1 MLKINAIKLEINTTI
16 GLFGANLEFR
26 DGLNIIRG
34 NNSTGKSTM
43 FQAVLYGLGL
53 EELLG
58 SKNANTMQYV
68 LRDHVNYEE
77 KEFKIIQSFV
87 FLEFTNG
94 EKTVTT
100 KRSVVCQGREPQLVD
115 VIEGA
120 YLTEK
125 GNYNMLPMWVH
136 DAGGASNELYGF
148 HLFLQEFLGWQLPE
162 VTNSRGDE
170 SRLYI
175 QQIAPSFIL
184 EQKAGWSHFLA
195 TIPYY
200 NIKNVEGK
208 AIEFLLNLDV
218 TENEKSKRYLKIQ
231 KQILNQKWQSLFEQA
246 RNYAYRGA
254 AILNGLEPA
263 PSIIN
268 DIRNVFLSIVNEEKT
283 YSLVDYVE
291 LLKKS
296 YKELEISNLPNVGQ
310 NNDLNEE
317 RLGNCINHYNQLSL
331 QLDILLSEIALDN
344 GQLESYKQQLND
356 ISEDLRKNKDLLKL
370 NKLGANVE
378 MSIANDICP
387 ICKSEINHSLLPE
400 EIKET
405 PMQLEEN
412 IQYLE
417 AQRKMIEVYIKGQ
430 RKNIQDKETK
440 FRLMQNKS
448 LELKQNIRS
457 LKRELISDER
467 LPSEVEIENRLNL
480 RNKIKFYVKLI
491 EDFDNFKNSISD
503 LSQEWTT
510 LIGKEKN
517 LTTDFYSMEDSK
529 KIADLESSFLSLL
542 KKFHYSSQSGEH
554 IRISME
560 KYLPVVETKIG
571 DDKIKQY
578 DIKYDSSGSDFVRA
592 IWAYTCALKKVSDRH
607 KTNHPRLLML
617 DEPQQQSVS
626 MEDFRTL
633 LTELSGYDD
642 CQVLVFASF
651 NNSDEDYANS
661 ARNLQFNLNKIDGK
675 IIVPQE

>member
-1 MLKINAIKLEINTTI
+1 MLKINAIKLEINTTR
-16 GLFGANLEFR
+16 GLFGADLELG

-43 FQAVLYGLGL
+43 FQAILYGLGL

-77 KEFKIIQSFV
+77 QEYEVTQSFV

-125 GNYNMLPMWVH
+125 ENYNIRPMWVH
-136 DAGGASNELYGF
+136 DKGGASNELYGF
-148 HLFLQEFLGWQLPE
+148 HLFLQEFLGWELPE
-162 VTNSRGDE
+162 VTNSSGDE

-195 TIPYY
+195 TMPYY
-200 NIKNVEGK
+200 NIKNAEGK
-208 AIEFLLNLDV
+208 SIEFLLDLDV
-218 TENEKSKRYLKIQ
+218 TENEKAKRHLKIQ
-231 KQILNQKWQSLFEQA
+231 KQIFKQKWQSIFEQA
-246 RNYAYRGA
+246 KNYAYRGA
-254 AILNGLEPA
+254 AILNGLEPT

-268 DIRNVFLSIVNEEKT
+268 DVRSIYLSIIDEDKT
-283 YSLVDYVE
+283 YSIIDYVE
-291 LLKKS
+291 SLKVS
-296 YKELEISNLPNVGQ
+296 YKALETSRLPNVGQ
-310 NNDLNEE
+310 NNDLNEV
-317 RLGNCINHYNQLSL
+317 RLSDFTNYYNQLSL
-331 QLDILLSEIALDN
+331 QLDMLLSEIALDK
-344 GQLESYKQQLND
+344 GQLESYEHQLGN
-356 ISEDLRKNKDLLKL
+356 ISEDLRKNKDILKL
-370 NKLGANVE
+370 NKLGANIE
-378 MSIANDICP
+378 MSVANSTCP
-387 ICKSEINHSLLPE
+387 LCKSEINNSLLPE

-412 IQYLE
+412 IKYLE
-417 AQRKMIEVYIKGQ
+417 AQRKMIGVYIEGQ
-430 RKNIQDKETK
+430 RKNIQDKENK

-467 LPSEVEIENRLNL
+467 LPSEVEIEHRLSL
-480 RNKIKFYVKLI
+480 RNKIMFYVKLI
-491 EDFDNFKNSISD
+491 EDFDNFKNSILD
-503 LSQEWTT
+503 LSQEWAA
-510 LIGKEKN
+510 LIGREKN
-517 LTTDFYSMEDSK
+517 LSSDFYSVEDRK
-529 KIADLESSFLSLL
+529 KIADLESSFLNLL
-542 KKFHYSSQSGEH
+542 NFFHYSSQSGEH

-592 IWAYTCALKKVSDRH
+592 IWAYTCALKRVSDKH
-607 KTNHPRLLML
+607 NTNYPRLLML
-617 DEPQQQSVS
+617 DEPQQQSAS
-626 MEDFRTL
+626 IEDFRIL
-633 LTELSGYDD
+633 LTELSEYKD

-651 NNSDEDYANS
+651 NNSDDDYTNS
-661 ARNLQFNLNKIDGK
+661 TKGLQFSLNKIEEK
-675 IIVPQE
+675 IIKPQK